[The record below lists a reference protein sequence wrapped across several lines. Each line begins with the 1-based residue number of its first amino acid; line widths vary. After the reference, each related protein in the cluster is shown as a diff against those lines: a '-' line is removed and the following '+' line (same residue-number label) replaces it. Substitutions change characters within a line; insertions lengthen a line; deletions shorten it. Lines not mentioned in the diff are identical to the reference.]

1 MPHRSTLRAA
11 LLALALL
18 PLPAAAQGA
27 LSTQGLGY
35 PPGQLATRA
44 AATGGGLAEFDPVT
58 PLNPAAL
65 DANIRS
71 ALYVQYEPEF
81 RRVTTD
87 GGSARTTTSRFP
99 LIGGSLRVG
108 DRIALAATASTF
120 LDRTWRTTLDTTR
133 IIDGEEVDTKES
145 FSSLGSITD
154 LRLGASY
161 TVGPALRVGL
171 GVHGFTGENRLR
183 VTGSFGDSVELN
195 LQDDVI
201 GFGGMAV
208 SAGAMLRLGS
218 TLSVAGSARKGG
230 ALRARDGDDVIASA
244 RVPDRYGAGVRYT
257 GIAGTT
263 LAANLEWTGWTALG
277 DLVSARSHVFDGF
290 DAGVGADVAGPR
302 FGSRIITMRGGLR
315 WRTLPFG
322 LADTEVKELGLSVGA
337 GVPLARERS
346 SLDLG
351 LLHARR
357 SAGGEATERAW
368 MVSVGVSVRP

>member
-1 MPHRSTLRAA
+1 MIQRPILRAA
-11 LLALALL
+11 LAALVLL
-18 PLPAAAQGA
+18 PASLRAQGA

-35 PPGQLATRA
+35 PQGQFGTRTA
-44 AATGGGLAEFDPVT
+44 AMGGGFAEFDPVT
-58 PLNPAAL
+58 PLNPASL

-81 RRVTTD
+81 RRVTTE

-99 LIGGSLRVG
+99 LIGGSMRVG
-108 DRIALAATASTF
+108 DRVALAVTASTF

-133 IIDGEEVDTKES
+133 IIDGEEVETHES
-145 FSSLGSITD
+145 FSSLGSISD
-154 LRLGASY
+154 LRLGGSY
-161 TVGPALRVGL
+161 AVGPALRVGL
-171 GVHGFTGENRLR
+171 GLHGFTGEHRLR
-183 VTGSFGDSVELN
+183 VSGSFGDSVELN

-201 GFGGMAV
+201 SFGGMAL

-218 TLSVAGSARKGG
+218 TLSVAGSVRKGG

-244 RVPDRYGAGVRYT
+244 RVPDRYGAGVRYN

-322 LADTEVKELGLSVGA
+322 LADTEVKELGLSLGA
-337 GVPLARERS
+337 GVPLARERA
-346 SLDLG
+346 SLDVG
-351 LLHARR
+351 VLHARR
-357 SAGGEATERAW
+357 SAGDEARERAW
-368 MVSVGVSVRP
+368 SLSVGVSVRP